1 MPEPLLVEREYD
13 LAPEIVWDA
22 LVDDV
27 LVSGWLAEASIEPR
41 LGGRY
46 ELSWHDP
53 GRPPTSARI
62 VEWTL
67 AQSLALETSNL
78 GTWRFDL
85 DPLAGGSRGLSTR
98 LVVTMDVEIE
108 KVFRARLATDWMN
121 ALEQLD
127 ELLRGRP
134 VDWSSPPLT
143 PGDLGPS
150 GVRAVPS
157 PDGTHD

>member
-1 MPEPLLVEREYD
+1 MSPPLLVEREYD

-46 ELSWHDP
+46 QLSWHDP

-62 VEWTL
+62 VEWSL
-67 AQSLALETSNL
+67 AQTLALETSNL

-85 DPLAGGSRGLSTR
+85 QPLPGGRSGRSTR
-98 LVVTMDVEIE
+98 LVVMVEVE
-108 KVFRARLATDWMN
+108 VEPVFRARLATGWMT

-134 VDWSSPPLT
+134 VDWSSPPFT
-143 PGDLGPS
+143 ADDLGPA
-150 GVRAVPS
+150 GVRAVPA